1 MRILFFCLA
10 LTTSGVLCGQSR
22 VFPVV
27 KNFGGVFEVPDAVEK
42 PRADLEYKVV
52 IEIETST
59 SRTED
64 LNYFLNRVAR
74 LVNLHVMGGVPREN
88 LHVVA
93 VIHGEG
99 VRVLL
104 DDTAYKKKFKTENPN
119 GPIIRELDQAGVKL
133 VVCGQSLLARG
144 IDPKLVIPEV
154 KLATSMLTTLTTYQM
169 MGYAVL
175 NFSEIPK

>member
-10 LTTSGVLCGQSR
+10 LTASGVVCGQAR
-22 VFPVV
+22 VFPVI
-27 KNFGGVFEVPDAVEK
+27 KNFGGVFEVPGAVER
-42 PRADLEYKVV
+42 PSADLDYKVA

-59 SRTED
+59 AKPED
-64 LNYFLNRVAR
+64 LHYFLNRVAR
-74 LVNLHVMGGVPREN
+74 LVNLHVMGGVPPEK

-104 DDTAYKKKFKTENPN
+104 NDKAYQKKFKSENPN
-119 GPIIRELDQAGVKL
+119 GAIIRELDQAGVKL
-133 VVCGQSLLARG
+133 VVCGQSLLARD
-144 IDPKLVIPEV
+144 IDPGLIMPEV

-175 NFSEIPK
+175 NFSKIPK